1 MADISGD
8 YSCPVL
14 VCPHAILLL
23 GFLPSQPLLPK
34 GRAASDKPH
43 VHCLPRGELCRG
55 QQPASLHKG
64 FSSKK
69 LALWGWGLSASG
81 LQPWGCVKWES
92 VANRVLLG
100 LHCSLSGLSRWTQ
113 TAQSLFRQSDL
124 SCRGILIVRARRF
137 PLISGVSRYLNGF
150 VVQDFGCWPWSL
162 PCREHTWAA
171 ATDCWSRCLGP
182 S

>member
-1 MADISGD
+1 MPPCNPAVGLSAFSAPATQGQSSIRQT
-8 YSCPVL
+8 
-14 VCPHAILLL
+14 PHALPAPWGAVL
-23 GFLPSQPLLPK
+23 GA
-34 GRAASDKPH
+34 AASISPQ
-43 VHCLPRGELCRG
+43 GEC
-55 QQPASLHKG
+55 
-64 FSSKK
+64 KK
-69 LALWGWGLSASG
+69 LPLWGWGLRASG

-100 LHCSLSGLSRWTQ
+100 VHCSLSGLSRWTQ

-150 VVQDFGCWPWSL
+150 VVQDFGCWLWSP

-171 ATDCWSRCLGP
+171 ATGCWSRCLGP

>member
-1 MADISGD
+1 MQ
-8 YSCPVL
+8 SCCWAFCLLSPCYPRAEQHQTNPTRTA
-14 VCPHAILLL
+14 CPMGSCA
-23 GFLPSQPLLPK
+23 GGSSQHFSTR
-34 GRAASDKPH
+34 GMQEAASVGMGLK
-43 VHCLPRGELCRG
+43 
-55 QQPASLHKG
+55 SKW
-64 FSSKK
+64 SS
-69 LALWGWGLSASG
+69 
-81 LQPWGCVKWES
+81 PWGCVKWES

-100 LHCSLSGLSRWTQ
+100 LHFSLSGLSRWTQ

-150 VVQDFGCWPWSL
+150 VVQDFGCWLWSP

-171 ATDCWSRCLGP
+171 ATGCWSRCLGP